1 MRHGGVRP
9 LELFPILYALGLFAA
24 TAARAQNRADAPGAP
39 FLGETVQMPRSTA
52 MAGAQAAVATSN
64 DAILINPA
72 GLAQR
77 RRYHVELDGILDP
90 QFPATGVVASVA
102 DSTSL
107 AVASGLLFA
116 RFGAGREVGR
126 ASGYEVGA
134 AYAYNLN
141 GVMVGG
147 LTKYLHFDGPAG
159 PSHQLAQDFGLLVN
173 RGPFAWAL
181 VGQNLSTSTIPL
193 FPPRAI
199 AAIAFGT
206 DADYHLAIDYRTD
219 LADTNH
225 IKHRLSGGYELLV
238 EQFAALRTGFGYD
251 LTQHLGWF
259 SAGIGLLTEK
269 GGLQLAYQRRVVG
282 GFDHQFE
289 AGVTLYLE

>member
-9 LELFPILYALGLFAA
+9 LGLFPILGALRLFAA
-24 TAARAQNRADAPGAP
+24 PAARAQNRADAPGAP

-141 GVMVGG
+141 GVMFGG
-147 LTKYLHFDGPAG
+147 LTKSLHFDGPAG

-181 VGQNLSTSTIPL
+181 VGQNLSTSPIPL